1 MKVSQIKTYKTS
13 NIKSHVKDINGVI
26 YLERIV
32 VDLVDKKGYSWM
44 MAKMEQ
50 PSISSLKKI
59 I

>member
-13 NIKSHVKDINGVI
+13 NIKSSVKDINGVI
-26 YLERIV
+26 YLELIV
-32 VDLVDKKGYSWM
+32 LDLVDKKGYSWM

-50 PSISSLKKI
+50 PLISSLKKI